1 MELLLAPFNSR
12 RVVMAGLGLFL
23 AALALIVAAL
33 SQADMAL
40 FLAGTVVG
48 GVAVGAVFLGSLAT
62 ANRLAPPGQRSQVIS
77 AFFVACYTGLI
88 IPVVGVGVASEF
100 IGDFAAVLAL
110 SILLVGLCLFSLVRI
125 RNTR

>member
-1 MELLLAPFNSR
+1 
-12 RVVMAGLGLFL
+12 MAGLGLFL

-110 SILLVGLCLFSLVRI
+110 SILLAALCLFSLVRI